1 MKTAIAVMVG
11 AGLGAGAL
19 WSAQHLTAKAAAPPE
34 KPAFLVVLGDVHD
47 REAFA
52 AGYVAK
58 LPPVYAKYGGEYLA
72 VGRNFETLEG
82 EAGFQSVVISKWP
95 SMAAGRAFW
104 NSPEYRELQKA
115 RIDGG
120 WGRFD
125 VYLVEG
131 LPPAAK

>member
-1 MKTAIAVMVG
+1 MKTAIAIL
-11 AGLGAGAL
+11 AGMALGACAL
-19 WSAQHLTAKAAAPPE
+19 ASAQKMTAAAASAPE
-34 KPAFLVVLGDVHD
+34 KPAYLVVLGDVKD

-58 LPPVYAKYGGEYLA
+58 LPPVYAKYGGAYLA

-82 EAGFQSVVISKWP
+82 EAGFQSVVISRWP

-104 NSPEYRELQKA
+104 NSPEYKELQKA
-115 RIDGG
+115 RVDGD

-125 VYLVEG
+125 VFLVEG
-131 LPPAAK
+131 LPRPQ